1 MFPSFLKWVMCLRLI
16 YKRIISGV
24 LVFVTL
30 FFACIPVAF
39 ASGTGSLDTPLR
51 GDFWSWLQVKDN
63 AFKSI
68 FDKDIC
74 PKSPNTNGRHE
85 FVQTATTVDGKDGLF
100 YVCRYCGDS
109 ADIVGKKVHQQ
120 QVDSLP
126 ASGYTSSGNLIWQ
139 VSSANLSS
147 YSILAYYPGSG
158 RTLDFVSSD
167 NLSLNDKDNGFH
179 GSSSSGDRVGWV
191 YPDVKISNFPV
202 SGSYR
207 VIESPA
213 LSGRAVSSGKIIT
226 VTAYYSVGTWFHF
239 NPTSTFSVY
248 SSHSEDFPSS
258 WTYFSFEC
266 YFPVFEVIPDEAID
280 TTLTGQYGINSRPTA
295 ITGGNYGIV
304 GDNGQ
309 ITTINNNQQ
318 IINETNNTYY
328 NPATG
333 QTVPILNW
341 TYDYGDRI
349 YTLELEG
356 SVTVD
361 VRYGDEN
368 ITITENTINEGDTTV
383 NNYTIYYI
391 IDGGSGETPGP
402 SPSPGPETTPC
413 PHAWAE
419 TSRTDPSCTAPG
431 SASFSC
437 SKCGETKTDKLPA
450 TGHTWQILRTV
461 QTTYDEEGNL
471 VQQGYTIY
479 QCAVCSEQYKDDQGT
494 GPPGGGQEE
503 DKETIWDKIASFFGS
518 IVDGIAGILEAILGK
533 LLDALTAL
541 SELLMGKVKDVVE
554 VVLSVL
560 DELPK
565 LFSGFLDFLALIFPF
580 LPAEITLLLTFGV
593 IAVVFTGIIKAL
605 RR

>member
-1 MFPSFLKWVMCLRLI
+1 M
-16 YKRIISGV
+16 
-24 LVFVTL
+24 
-30 FFACIPVAF
+30 
-39 ASGTGSLDTPLR
+39 
-51 GDFWSWLQVKDN
+51 KDN

-74 PKSPNTNGRHE
+74 PKSPNTNGLHE
-85 FVQTATTVDGKDGLF
+85 FVKTTTTVDGKTGLY
-100 YVCRYCGDS
+100 YVCRYCGKS
-109 ADIVGKKVHQQ
+109 AGEVGKDAYSQ
-120 QVDSLP
+120 QVESLP
-126 ASGYTSSGNLIWQ
+126 AAGYTSSGNLIWQ
-139 VSSANLSS
+139 VSSVNLSS
-147 YSILAYYPGSG
+147 YSIFAYYPGSG
-158 RTLDFVSSD
+158 RTLYFVSSD
-167 NLSLNDKDNGFH
+167 NLSLNDKDNGFY

-202 SGSYR
+202 AGSYR

-226 VTAYYSVGTWFHF
+226 VMAYYSVGTWFHF
-239 NPTSTFSVY
+239 NPTSTFSVH

-280 TTLTGQYGINSRPTA
+280 TTPSGQYGINSRPTA

-309 ITTINNNQQ
+309 ITTVINNNQ

-368 ITITENTINEGDTTV
+368 ITITENTVNEGDTTV
-383 NNYTIYYI
+383 NNYTIYYV
-391 IDGGSGETPGP
+391 IDGGGDTPGPGP
-402 SPSPGPETTPC
+402 SPTPGPEATPC
-413 PHAWAE
+413 PHVWKE
-419 TSRTDPSCTAPG
+419 TSRTDPTCTAPG

-461 QTTYDEEGNL
+461 QTAYDEEGNL

-494 GPPGGGQEE
+494 GPPGGGGDKE
-503 DKETIWDKIASFFGS
+503 DKETIWDKIANFFGS
-518 IVDGIAGILEAILGK
+518 IVDGIAGIFEAILGK

-541 SELLMGKVKDVVE
+541 SEMLMGKVKDVVE

-560 DELPK
+560 DEVPK
-565 LFSGFLDFLALIFPF
+565 LFDGFLNFLGVVF
-580 LPAEITLLLTFGV
+580 LFIPAEITLLLTFGV
-593 IAVVFTGIIKAL
+593 IAVVFIGIIKAL

>member
-1 MFPSFLKWVMCLRLI
+1 MNFF
-16 YKRIISGV
+16 YKRIISGA
-24 LVFVTL
+24 LAFVTL
-30 FFACIPVAF
+30 FLVYVPTSF
-39 ASGTGSLDTPLR
+39 ASGASSLDTPTR
-51 GDFWSWLQVKDN
+51 GDFWSWLQAKDN

-68 FDKDIC
+68 FDKDKC
-74 PKSPNTNGRHE
+74 PKSPNTNGLHE
-85 FVQTATTVDGKDGLF
+85 FVKTTTTVDGKDGVY

-126 ASGYTSSGNLIWQ
+126 ASTITQNSLYMLYFCDFTYGKSALLSGDSLFYETFLSAILPNSVGARWSCYTLSQYGGASYGDICAK
-139 VSSANLSS
+139 SALLYVPYDGAYRFDATFTHAYGHYFTSNSNRNYFQLYKSDGTKFFEGRNEGTIVNLS
-147 YSILAYYPGSG
+147 AGYYFCYLNTRYCFKGQGAEFSATFSG
-158 RTLDFVSSD
+158 YP
-167 NLSLNDKDNGFH
+167 SLKLLGIDGI
-179 GSSSSGDRVGWV
+179 GLQ
-191 YPDVKISNFPV
+191 PV
-202 SGSYR
+202 S
-207 VIESPA
+207 
-213 LSGRAVSSGKIIT
+213 
-226 VTAYYSVGTWFHF
+226 
-239 NPTSTFSVY
+239 NVY
-248 SSHSEDFPSS
+248 
-258 WTYFSFEC
+258 
-266 YFPVFEVIPDEAID
+266 A
-280 TTLTGQYGINSRPTA
+280 TTTRPTA
-295 ITGGNYGIV
+295 ITGGNLGIV

-368 ITITENTINEGDTTV
+368 ITITENTINEGDTIV

-402 SPSPGPETTPC
+402 SPTPGPEATPC

-461 QTTYDEEGNL
+461 QTAYDEEGNL

-494 GPPGGGQEE
+494 GPPGGQEE

-518 IVDGIAGILEAILGK
+518 IVDGIAGIFEAILGK

-560 DELPK
+560 DEVPK
-565 LFSGFLDFLALIFPF
+565 LFDGFLNFLGVVFPF
-580 LPAEITLLLTFGV
+580 IPPEITLLLTFGI
-593 IAVVFTGIIKAL
+593 IAVVFIGIIKAL

>member
-1 MFPSFLKWVMCLRLI
+1 M
-16 YKRIISGV
+16 
-24 LVFVTL
+24 
-30 FFACIPVAF
+30 
-39 ASGTGSLDTPLR
+39 
-51 GDFWSWLQVKDN
+51 KDN

-74 PKSPNTNGRHE
+74 PKSPNTNGLHE
-85 FVQTATTVDGKDGLF
+85 FVKTTTTVDGKTGLY
-100 YVCRYCGDS
+100 YVCRYCGKS
-109 ADIVGKKVHQQ
+109 AGEVGKDAYSQ
-120 QVDSLP
+120 QVESLP
-126 ASGYTSSGNLIWQ
+126 AAGYTSSGNLIWQ
-139 VSSANLSS
+139 VSSVNLSS
-147 YSILAYYPGSG
+147 YSIFAYYPGSG
-158 RTLDFVSSD
+158 RTLYFVSSD
-167 NLSLNDKDNGFH
+167 NLSLNDKDNGFY

-202 SGSYR
+202 AGSYR

-226 VTAYYSVGTWFHF
+226 VMAYYSVGTWFHF
-239 NPTSTFSVY
+239 NPTSTFSVH

-280 TTLTGQYGINSRPTA
+280 TTPSGQYGINSRPTA

-309 ITTINNNQQ
+309 ITTVINNNQ
-318 IINETNNTYY
+318 IINETNNPYY

-368 ITITENTINEGDTTV
+368 ITITENTVNEGDTTV
-383 NNYTIYYI
+383 NNYTIYYV
-391 IDGGSGETPGP
+391 IDGGGDTPGPGP
-402 SPSPGPETTPC
+402 SPTPGPEATPC
-413 PHAWAE
+413 PHVWKE
-419 TSRTDPSCTAPG
+419 TSRTDPTCTAPG

-461 QTTYDEEGNL
+461 QTAYDEEGNL

-494 GPPGGGQEE
+494 GPPGGGGDKE
-503 DKETIWDKIASFFGS
+503 DKETIWDKIANFFGS
-518 IVDGIAGILEAILGK
+518 IVDGIAGIFEAILGK

-541 SELLMGKVKDVVE
+541 SEMLMGKVKDVVE

-560 DELPK
+560 DEVPK
-565 LFSGFLDFLALIFPF
+565 LFDGFLNFLGVVF
-580 LPAEITLLLTFGV
+580 LFIPAEITLLLTFGV
-593 IAVVFTGIIKAL
+593 IAVVFIGIIKAL